1 LPASLAFQK
10 LDVSFALLSA
20 FNWMSV
26 SRFGSLPNLITL
38 VRFLLVPVAVAMIA
52 SQRWF
57 EAFLI
62 FVIAGISDAVDGWLA
77 KTFHL
82 TTKLGAFL
90 DPAADKALLISI
102 YVALAIV
109 QVIPAPL
116 AIIVV
121 ARDLMI
127 IGAIVM
133 SWLVDKPV
141 EIRPLLI
148 SKVNTPA
155 QIGFAALVL
164 AARAFD
170 FGFHGAFEILLY
182 VVAALTLASLAAYLW
197 QWMRHIG
204 L

>member
-1 LPASLAFQK
+1 M
-10 LDVSFALLSA
+10 SF
-20 FNWMSV
+20 

-38 VRFLLVPVAVAMIA
+38 GRFFLVPAVITMIA
-52 SQRWF
+52 AQRWR

-77 KTFHL
+77 KTFKL
-82 TTKLGAFL
+82 TTELGAFL

-133 SWLVDKPV
+133 SWLIAKPV
-141 EIRPLLI
+141 EIKPLLI
-148 SKVNTPA
+148 SKINTTA

-164 AARAFD
+164 AAKAFD
-170 FGFHGAFEILLY
+170 FGLDGWFEILLY
-182 VVAALTLASLAAYLW
+182 AVAALTLASLAAYLW
-197 QWMRHIG
+197 RWMRHIG

>member
-1 LPASLAFQK
+1 
-10 LDVSFALLSA
+10 
-20 FNWMSV
+20 
-26 SRFGSLPNLITL
+26 
-38 VRFLLVPVAVAMIA
+38 MIA

-57 EAFLI
+57 EAFLV
-62 FVIAGISDAVDGWLA
+62 FVVAGISDAVDGWLA
-77 KTFHL
+77 KTFNL
-82 TTKLGAFL
+82 TTELGAFL

-102 YVALAIV
+102 YVALAIG

-116 AIIVV
+116 AILVV

-133 SWLVDKPV
+133 SWLVNKPV

-148 SKVNTPA
+148 SKVNTTA
-155 QIGFAALVL
+155 QIGFAALLL
-164 AARAFD
+164 AAKAFQ
-170 FGFHGAFEILLY
+170 FGFYGTFEILLY
-182 VVAALTLASLAAYLW
+182 VVAALTLVSLAAYLW